1 MNQYL
6 QTKTIFTRQ
15 IDNKPSLNLGI
26 VVVIPAYDEPFLLLS
41 LMSLKKAD
49 LPISDIEVIVVI
61 NDSEKTNSEIKKK
74 NFGLYH
80 QANDWALKNSNPRL
94 KFHILYFP
102 DLNAKHAGVG
112 FARKI
117 GMDEACWRFGKLRN
131 RNGII
136 VCFDADSK
144 CEQNYF
150 KAIESHF
157 QNHPKSPACSI
168 NFEHPIYGA
177 DFDQATYDAIV
188 DYELHLRYFVEAQRW
203 AGFPF
208 AFQTIGSSMA
218 VRVHDYQKQGGMN
231 RRQAG
236 EDFYFLQKFIELGK
250 FTECNTTT
258 VIPSPRP
265 SHRVP
270 FGTGKAVNE
279 IVKSKGKYE
288 TYAPES
294 FEDLK
299 AFFEKVDE
307 LFNTENERLNLFLEV
322 LPDSVSTYLKS
333 INFEKRVVEIKSN
346 TTNLKAFRNR
356 IFRWFNAFQLMK
368 YMHFARD
375 NYYKNI
381 LIEDAAKWIFEK
393 RNLNPQTSNIEYLKL
408 LRTKQ
413 KSFQTEVQKPQNIV

>member
-15 IDNKPSLNLGI
+15 IDNKPSLNLGL

-41 LMSLKKAD
+41 LMSLKKCD
-49 LPISDIEVIVVI
+49 MPICDIEVIVII
-61 NDSEKTNSEIKKK
+61 NDSERTDPDIKKK
-74 NFGLYH
+74 NFALYK
-80 QANDWALKNSNPRL
+80 QANDWALKNSKPRL

-117 GMDEACWRFGKLRN
+117 GMDEACWRFGKLKN

-136 VCFDADSK
+136 SCFDADSK

-150 KAIESHF
+150 ISIVSHF
-157 QNHPKSPACSI
+157 EKNRKSPACSI
-168 NFEHPIYGA
+168 HFEHPLHGA
-177 DFDQATYDAIV
+177 DFEPETYDAII

-270 FGTGKAVNE
+270 FGTGKAVND
-279 IVKSKGKYE
+279 IVKSKGNYE

-294 FEDLK
+294 FVDLK
-299 AFFEKVDE
+299 NFFEKVND
-307 LFNTENERLNLFLEV
+307 LFKTEESEMNAFLEY
-322 LPDSVSTYLKS
+322 LPESISTYLKS
-333 INFEKRVVEIKSN
+333 IHFKKKVVEIKSN
-346 TTNLKAFRNR
+346 TANLKAFKNR
-356 IFRWFNAFQLMK
+356 FFRWFNAFQLMK
-368 YMHFARD
+368 YMHYARD
-375 NYYKNI
+375 NHYKNI
-381 LIEDAAKWIFEK
+381 PIAEASKWIFEQRK
-393 RNLNPQTSNIEYLKL
+393 MDTQSSKLNYLKQ
-408 LRTKQ
+408 LRLKQ
-413 KSFQTEVQKPQNIV
+413 KSF